1 MPTSRA
7 VKSRSTRSASN
18 TKAGK
23 PAAKKLAARAAAPA
37 GASKAKAP
45 TAKTSR
51 AKSGGGMSFAQAMAA
66 LEKAGTEQAR
76 KTYARH
82 GVTIPMFGV
91 SFAVLKTMVKQIGV
105 DHELARQLWDS
116 GNHDARTLAVK
127 IADPAKVTPGEL
139 DRWACEHRLR
149 SCGGYVPAL
158 ASESPLGSVK
168 AREWLASKD
177 EALRVAGWT
186 LAGYLTHANESES
199 DEWFLELIH
208 RIEKT
213 IHQSANDE
221 RYAMNSALIAFGGR
235 SKALRQAATIAA
247 EKIGVVEVD
256 HGDTSCETPQAV
268 QYIEKMWAFAKAKN
282 FATPA
287 AQERARE
294 KMRTRC

>member
-18 TKAGK
+18 TKASK
-23 PAAKKLAARAAAPA
+23 PAAKKLAAKSPAPA
-37 GASKAKAP
+37 KAVAAKKAL
-45 TAKTSR
+45 
-51 AKSGGGMSFAQAMAA
+51 AKSGGSMSFAQVMAA

-139 DRWACEHRLR
+139 DRWAREHRLR

-158 ASESPLGSVK
+158 ASEGPLGSAK

-256 HGDTSCETPQAV
+256 HGDTSCETPQAL
-268 QYIEKMWAFAKAKN
+268 QHIEKMWAFAKAKN